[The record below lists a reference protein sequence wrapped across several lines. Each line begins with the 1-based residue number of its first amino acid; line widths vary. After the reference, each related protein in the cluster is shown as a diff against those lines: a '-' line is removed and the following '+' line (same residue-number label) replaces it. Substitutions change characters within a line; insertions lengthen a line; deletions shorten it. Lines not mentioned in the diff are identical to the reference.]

1 MKDLETRHSCK
12 EDLLL
17 YYYGELADQQ
27 RCELERHLAGCE
39 HCDKEWQQLR
49 RSLKEMA
56 LPTIELGPAETR
68 RFAARVAERAQRPRR
83 GKLWLWG
90 GALTACTIL
99 ALSLMARPP
108 GIVPGQ
114 GTSLVADAAMVQD
127 LDLLQ
132 NMELLKELDLLQGL
146 EGQG

>member
-1 MKDLETRHSCK
+1 MKDLGTRHCCK

-27 RCELERHLAGCE
+27 RRELEKHLAACE
-39 HCDKEWQQLR
+39 SCDQEWQQLQ
-49 RSLKEMA
+49 RSLKAMT
-56 LPTIELGPAETR
+56 LPTIELGSAETK

-90 GALTACTIL
+90 GALTACTVL
-99 ALSLMARPP
+99 ALSLIARPP
-108 GIVPGQ
+108 GIAPDQ
-114 GTSLVADAAMVQD
+114 GASLVADAAMVQE

-132 NMELLKELDLLQGL
+132 NMELLEELDLLQGL

>member
-1 MKDLETRHSCK
+1 MKGMEVTHCPK

-17 YYYGELADQQ
+17 YYYGELAGQ
-27 RCELERHLAGCE
+27 RRRELAEHLATCE
-39 HCDKEWQQLR
+39 RCSKEWQRLQ
-49 RSLKEMA
+49 RSLSKMT
-56 LPTIELGPAETR
+56 LPAIELGPVETK

-90 GALTACTIL
+90 GALTACTVL
-99 ALSLMARPP
+99 VLSLMIRPP
-108 GIVPGQ
+108 GSAPGP

-132 NMELLKELDLLQGL
+132 NMELLEELDLLQGL

>member
-1 MKDLETRHSCK
+1 MKGKEVTHCPK

-17 YYYGELADQQ
+17 YYYGELAGQ
-27 RCELERHLAGCE
+27 RRRELAEHLATCE
-39 HCDKEWQQLR
+39 RCSKEWQGLQ
-49 RSLKEMA
+49 RSLDKMT
-56 LPTIELGPAETR
+56 LPAIELDPVETK

-90 GALTACTIL
+90 GALTACTVL
-99 ALSLMARPP
+99 ALSLMAPP
-108 GIVPGQ
+108 GIAPGPE
-114 GTSLVADAAMVQD
+114 TSLVADAAMVQD

-132 NMELLKELDLLQGL
+132 NMELLEELDLLQGL

>member
-1 MKDLETRHSCK
+1 MRDRGTKHCCQ

-27 RCELERHLAGCE
+27 RQELEKHLAVCAS
-39 HCDKEWQQLR
+39 CDKEWLQLQ
-49 RSLKEMA
+49 RSLKGMA
-56 LPTIELGPAETR
+56 LPTIELGPVETKS
-68 RFAARVAERAQRPRR
+68 FAARVAERAQRPQR

-90 GALTACTIL
+90 GALTACAVL
-99 ALSLMARPP
+99 ALSLMVRPP

-114 GTSLVADAAMVQD
+114 GTSLVADAAMVQE
-127 LDLLQ
+127 LELLQ
-132 NMELLKELDLLQGL
+132 NMELLEELDLLQGL